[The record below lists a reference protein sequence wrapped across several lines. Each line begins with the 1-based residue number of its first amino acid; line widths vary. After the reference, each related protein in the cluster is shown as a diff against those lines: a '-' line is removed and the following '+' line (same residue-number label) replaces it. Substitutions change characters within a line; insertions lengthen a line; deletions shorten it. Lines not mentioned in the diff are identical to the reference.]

1 MQGSE
6 DHKNA
11 EDIQFRIFV
20 RTMPG
25 SALEIGFV
33 LISTHSRYLL
43 CYNQVSIVKVAQLVN
58 KQNGL
63 SLDFSNM
70 FTTVRCMT
78 MVAATSLLVFMS
90 LKLLKPV
97 TNANIQVVV
106 APVIEEVVFRVS
118 MLNIFAPNYRF
129 ASLSGMISKA
139 THIRFVHVGLHPPIL
154 TTMRVDRV
162 YAVLWVSAL
171 FALAHMGH
179 GNMFLD
185 SPTAFLL

>member
-1 MQGSE
+1 
-6 DHKNA
+6 
-11 EDIQFRIFV
+11 
-20 RTMPG
+20 MPG

-63 SLDFSNM
+63 SLEFSNM
-70 FTTVRCMT
+70 FTTVRCMA
-78 MVAATSLLVFMS
+78 MVAATALLVFMS

-139 THIRFVHVGLHPPIL
+139 THMRFIHFGLHPPIL

>member
-1 MQGSE
+1 MHGNGGSYGITSVY
-6 DHKNA
+6 D
-11 EDIQFRIFV
+11 
-20 RTMPG
+20 
-25 SALEIGFV
+25 LEID
-33 LISTHSRYLL
+33 T
-43 CYNQVSIVKVAQLVN
+43 C
-58 KQNGL
+58 
-63 SLDFSNM
+63 
-70 FTTVRCMT
+70 
-78 MVAATSLLVFMS
+78 
-90 LKLLKPV
+90 KLLKPV

-139 THIRFVHVGLHPPIL
+139 THMRFIHFGLHPPIL